1 MPRETKREHEQDM
14 TGAGDDPTMVAAM
27 FAGTLNEAER
37 CCELLREHGIPAM
50 VGDEAD
56 GPRSRAVG
64 IPLLVPEPML
74 DNAAEILAARPEN
87 DDDSDGA
94 IGASDAD
101 EDFDEDGDD
110 DDDYDDEFGAD
121 DEESWD
127 EDDDD
132 DDEFDDDEDFE

>member
-1 MPRETKREHEQDM
+1 MPRETKREHDHDM
-14 TGAGDDPTMVAAM
+14 TGAGDDSTMVAAM

-50 VGDEAD
+50 IGDEAD
-56 GPRSRAVG
+56 GPQSRAVG

-74 DNAAEILAARPEN
+74 DNAAEILASRPEH

-94 IGASDAD
+94 IGASDED
-101 EDFDEDGDD
+101 EEFDEDGDD
-110 DDDYDDEFGAD
+110 DYDDDEFGAE

-127 EDDDD
+127 DDDD